1 MTVVPL
7 LPDRT
12 QAGVQPLTNTAGNLD
27 AALCENHPC
36 RVTFSSFSE
45 KTRHR
50 TMRWTHLAAN
60 PSAMASVS
68 LFCLFAV
75 FAAIAWIQKRIWTF
89 RVTGI
94 IALVGLVAGLLL
106 SHDAMM

>member
-27 AALCENHPC
+27 AALCD
-36 RVTFSSFSE
+36 
-45 KTRHR
+45 
-50 TMRWTHLAAN
+50 
-60 PSAMASVS
+60 
-68 LFCLFAV
+68 